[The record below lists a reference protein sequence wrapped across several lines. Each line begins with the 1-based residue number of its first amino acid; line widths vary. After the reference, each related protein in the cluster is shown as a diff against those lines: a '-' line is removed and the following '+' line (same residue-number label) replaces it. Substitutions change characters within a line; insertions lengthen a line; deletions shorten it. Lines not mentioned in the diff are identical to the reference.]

1 MEILSFIAGLKG
13 LNCSSTFQKLWC
25 DFLQLCAHS
34 DDSQRLFR
42 LLMRCTFEAQSE
54 DLIQL
59 FYDSIQSCGSTK
71 LALKHFKLGCQDL
84 GMLGRILAS
93 FTKGLLTSKSCPS
106 GLTLILDSTR
116 LLRSDIEALGNL
128 ISKTDALIHISMNEC
143 GLDDRDIEVIGEA
156 WATNSSLELLK
167 VARNQSSS
175 VGLARISSLIKQ
187 LVC

>member
-1 MEILSFIAGLKG
+1 
-13 LNCSSTFQKLWC
+13 
-25 DFLQLCAHS
+25 
-34 DDSQRLFR
+34 
-42 LLMRCTFEAQSE
+42 MRCAFETQSE

-59 FYDSIQSCGSTK
+59 FHDSIQSCGSTK

-84 GMLGRILAS
+84 GMLGRILGKGHLPVPLALDATSCTLDTGALAS
-93 FTKGLLTSKSCPS
+93 FTKRLLTSKSCPS

-128 ISKTDALIHISMNEC
+128 ISKTDALIHLSMNEC
-143 GLDDRDIEVIGEA
+143 GLDDRDIEVIEEA
-156 WATNSSLELLK
+156 LATNSSLELLE
-167 VARNQSSS
+167 VARNRSSS